1 MKLRLGTSMTLVLV
15 FALLA
20 ALSQGVAYQV
30 SSDLLGITVRE
41 QEIDKINTI
50 SRVIAGLITHQ
61 SVRLQ
66 QLARL
71 LAAENELSSA
81 FLRKEP
87 DRVTAIAATLDRVP
101 SIFKTDLLEVTDDSE
116 IVVLSSR

>member
-41 QEIDKINTI
+41 QEIDKVI
-50 SRVIAGLITHQ
+50 SY
-61 SVRLQ
+61 
-66 QLARL
+66 
-71 LAAENELSSA
+71 
-81 FLRKEP
+81 K
-87 DRVTAIAATLDRVP
+87 
-101 SIFKTDLLEVTDDSE
+101 
-116 IVVLSSR
+116 